1 MLFPKYALE
10 DLTVG
15 SGSIIGKGNIEEFFN
30 HVSMHKD
37 VEDISLAELAPS
49 YVVVIAYLVHFFP
62 IHHRA
67 PNSPPYCLP
76 SQIVARSSAKTR
88 DPSYH
93 RPSSSSWSWEPSHR
107 PICAM
112 DSGKCVP
119 HLLHLGFVYIYEM
132 CIVSEILYGVIP
144 SSGIF
149 HSS

>member
-1 MLFPKYALE
+1 VDQRLWGKVPETAAL
-10 DLTVG
+10 V
-15 SGSIIGKGNIEEFFN
+15 
-30 HVSMHKD
+30 VSKN
-37 VEDISLAELAPS
+37 
-49 YVVVIAYLVHFFP
+49 YLGTGWGRMAHFFP

-76 SQIVARSSAKTR
+76 SQIIARSSAKPW

-93 RPSSSSWSWEPSHR
+93 WLSSSSWSWEPFHR

-112 DSGKCVP
+112 DFSECAP
-119 HLLHLGFVYIYEM
+119 HLFHLGFVYIYEM

-149 HSS
+149 SFFLATWK